1 MIGLSNKDLLERDEI
16 KSILTLFW
24 DLLEIYDI
32 LKKFVKSL
40 ESRKEEENND

>member
-1 MIGLSNKDLLERDEI
+1 MIEMIGLSNK
-16 KSILTLFW
+16 

-40 ESRKEEENND
+40 EERKGEEEQND

>member
-1 MIGLSNKDLLERDEI
+1 MIGLSNK
-16 KSILTLFW
+16 

-40 ESRKEEENND
+40 EERKGEEEQND

>member
-1 MIGLSNKDLLERDEI
+1 MIGLSNK
-16 KSILTLFW
+16 

-40 ESRKEEENND
+40 ESRKEEENNDWKIKFWNRKD

>member
-1 MIGLSNKDLLERDEI
+1 MIGLSNK
-16 KSILTLFW
+16 